1 MSITLLTWDT
11 CFFCYRMLHF
21 SKRLI
26 KHKRQKKNQKA
37 TGSRKCAVFCNTNPW
52 ALSRTWVL
60 KQQCLSGHRR
70 PSEAPSGE
78 EAPLATGDRLQGE
91 TTWWEA
97 SSLRDVLLALHG
109 GTRASLESKGCKFS
123 TPSLWPGADT
133 SEHLWSEG
141 CSDVGSRL

>member
-1 MSITLLTWDT
+1 MLFSVTRTLGLSLEHGFLSSSACQDT
-11 CFFCYRMLHF
+11 
-21 SKRLI
+21 
-26 KHKRQKKNQKA
+26 
-37 TGSRKCAVFCNTNPW
+37 GDP
-52 ALSRTWVL
+52 
-60 KQQCLSGHRR
+60 
-70 PSEAPSGE
+70 PEAPSGE

-109 GTRASLESKGCKFS
+109 GTRASLESKGCKFC